1 MKLSVYILSIKLLAL
16 IKSNIFEL
24 MIFSQDALGV
34 ISLFIS
40 LVIISILNK
49 KKTETTINCLS
60 SFFLA

>member
-60 SFFLA
+60 SFF